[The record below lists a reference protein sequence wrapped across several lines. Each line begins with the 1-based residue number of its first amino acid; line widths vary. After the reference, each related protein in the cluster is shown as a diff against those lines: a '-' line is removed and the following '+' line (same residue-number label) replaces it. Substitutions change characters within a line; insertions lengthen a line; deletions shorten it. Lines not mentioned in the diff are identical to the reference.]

1 MNDITI
7 LYEDKYILIVE
18 KPVGAI
24 SQSRDDGGEC
34 LPRALREYRRSKG
47 EDEYIGVVHR
57 LDAVTGGV
65 IVYSKDKK
73 LTGRISDALSQDHI
87 KEYICICHGIL
98 TGEGEMRDH
107 LYHDRIK
114 NKSFVVSGSR
124 KGAKEA
130 VLQYRSLAVKQNDR
144 GEDVTL
150 LAVRLLTGRTHQIRV
165 QFSSRAHSLC
175 GDGKYGSR
183 DNRCSCALWSYRCSF
198 IHPVSNKEISVV
210 SCPSDS
216 YPWNIFSDILTCGD
230 I

>member
-1 MNDITI
+1 MNDIVI

-34 LPRALREYRRSKG
+34 LPRTLQEYRRSKG
-47 EDEYIGVVHR
+47 EDEYIGVLHR

-73 LTGRISDALSQDHI
+73 LTGSLSEALSQDRI
-87 KEYICICHGIL
+87 KEYVCVCHGRL

-107 LYHDRIK
+107 LYHDRTK
-114 NKSFVVSGSR
+114 NKSFAVKGSR

-130 VLQYRSLAVKQNDR
+130 VLQYRSVAVRQNDK

-150 LAVRLLTGRTHQIRV
+150 LSVRLLTGRTHQIRV
-165 QFSSRAHSLC
+165 QLSSRAHPLC

-198 IHPVSNKEISVV
+198 IHPVSGKEISVT
-210 SCPSDS
+210 SRPMGG
-216 YPWNIFSDILTCGD
+216 YPWDIFSDILSHED